1 MAILTYIGI
10 AFLCL
15 GYIGLICVSLSSKSE
30 RDEKNNQSI
39 PGPKSTAINEPPKHP
54 SSFPHTGTQGL
65 TQIEF

>member
-30 RDEKNNQSI
+30 RDEKNNQTM
-39 PGPKSTAINEPPKHP
+39 PGPKSTAIN
-54 SSFPHTGTQGL
+54 
-65 TQIEF
+65 